1 MDLGQ
6 AAIKEILEYKVI
18 AIVVTYWYIAF
29 ITPPQMQRATVTHV
43 LIAEQRSGYL
53 VAHGS
58 TSE

>member
-6 AAIKEILEYKVI
+6 AALKEILEYKVI
-18 AIVVTYWYIAF
+18 AIVVTYWYIAL

-53 VAHGS
+53 VAYSS